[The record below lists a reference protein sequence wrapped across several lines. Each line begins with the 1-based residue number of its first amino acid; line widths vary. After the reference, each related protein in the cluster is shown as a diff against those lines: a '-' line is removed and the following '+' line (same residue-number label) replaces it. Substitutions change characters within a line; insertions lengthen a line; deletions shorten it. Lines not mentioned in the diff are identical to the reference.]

1 MKLIKK
7 LNLRVCFASLRLL
20 YDFNLLITMWSWY
33 YDWISQFMQLTALH
47 LVDAHLCSDPGK
59 YVGALLLSL
68 STVLHLELP
77 RINVL
82 SKIDLI
88 ESYGKA
94 RFGSFPF
101 FPVLRIMLSWRNILS
116 TYHKCLSM
124 CAAFNLDFYTG
135 AQYLSYLQHHL
146 DQDPRAAK
154 HWSLFIESIPE
165 FFKPIFVLYSMHG
178 MLNAWVLPLS
188 ILPFC
193 SFIHVQHCGK

>member
-1 MKLIKK
+1 M
-7 LNLRVCFASLRLL
+7 
-20 YDFNLLITMWSWY
+20 
-33 YDWISQFMQLTALH
+33 H

-124 CAAFNLDFYTG
+124 CAAFNLDFYTD